1 MGAEKALF
9 KAIRTKHNTPKYGL
23 IYQASL
29 VGKAPSTMKGKIS
42 RALAAKCS
50 LCSRV
55 DALGEDDDGQ
65 IGLDSKEYIEK
76 RMVFLETAGENAG
89 KGNKPQKSKFLNQHN
104 SGGYNAQSDFTGG
117 RKFVARKDSEEN
129 GKAVKKIKH

>member
-1 MGAEKALF
+1 MF

-29 VGKAPSTMKGKIS
+29 VGKAPASMKGKIS

-65 IGLDSKEYIEK
+65 IGLDSREYIEK
-76 RMVFLETAGENAG
+76 RMTFLENASENAG
-89 KGNKPQKSKFLNQHN
+89 KGGKPQKPKFVNKQEN
-104 SGGYNAQSDFTGG
+104 SSYNMESDFTGG
-117 RKFVARKDSEEN
+117 SLQKTFVSQKRKASSDSN
-129 GKAVKKIKH
+129 GKSIKKVKQ